1 MANREDKGSV
11 SQTTNGSQ
19 VVVVKQKSAILVI
32 LMYVFSGGFLG
43 YIGVDRFY
51 KGDYVLGFIKLLM
64 GSMGIFLGIMYGVTF
79 VIGAIFTGEMIG
91 FSLGAVVAFGV
102 VGIYLLW
109 VFIGFFL
116 VPINIMIKNAR
127 QVDSIKRRTYNKA
140 K

>member
-51 KGDYVLGFIKLLM
+51 KGDYVLGFIKLFM
-64 GSMGIFLGIMYGVTF
+64 GSMGIIVVIVYGVTF
-79 VIGAIFTGEMIG
+79 VIGAILAGDMSVFGT
-91 FSLGAVVAFGV
+91 GAVVAFGI

-109 VFIGFFL
+109 VFIDFFSC
-116 VPINIMIKNAR
+116 A
-127 QVDSIKRRTYNKA
+127 Y
-140 K
+140 

>member
-51 KGDYVLGFIKLLM
+51 KGDYVLGFIKLFM
-64 GSMGIFLGIMYGVTF
+64 GSIGIIVVIIYGVTF
-79 VIGAIFTGEMIG
+79 VAGAIFTGEMIG
-91 FSLGAVVAFGV
+91 FSLGAVALGV
-102 VGIYLLW
+102 VCIYLLW
-109 VFIGFFL
+109 VFIDFFL
-116 VPINIMIKNAR
+116 VPISIMIKNAR
-127 QVDSIKRRTYNKA
+127 QVDSIKQSL
-140 K
+140 

>member
-1 MANREDKGSV
+1 MANRENKGSV

-51 KGDYVLGFIKLLM
+51 KGDYVLGFIKLFM
-64 GSMGIFLGIMYGVTF
+64 GSIGIVVGIMFGF
-79 VIGAIFTGEMIG
+79 AAIFSGEMSG
-91 FSLGAVVAFGV
+91 LGAVALGV

-109 VFIGFFL
+109 VFIDFFL
-116 VPINIMIKNAR
+116 VPISIMIKNAR
-127 QVDSIKRRTYNKA
+127 QVDSIKQSL
-140 K
+140 